1 MFFVLRG
8 SILLLVSSFTP
19 IGCCLITACTKT
31 TCTFQE
37 FTLRHDFIK
46 MLSKD
51 EKKFEIS
58 IHSPYDIATDFTEI
72 SAGNR
77 YLMCADCRQ
86 EQTRNKPHAV
96 HTYPYRANYR
106 IQPPPQFKVPLP
118 RIAKPSGDVPG
129 SPGHGLR
136 KAEMPI
142 TGGDVRI
149 LPCCFALDFSH
160 NF

>member
-8 SILLLVSSFTP
+8 SIFLLVSSFTP

-96 HTYPYRANYR
+96 HTYQYSANYR
-106 IQPPPQFKVPLP
+106 IHPPNLRYLFRV
-118 RIAKPSGDVPG
+118 
-129 SPGHGLR
+129 SPNRVVTSQAVLDMGFEKRRCRSREETYVSFL
-136 KAEMPI
+136 
-142 TGGDVRI
+142 V
-149 LPCCFALDFSH
+149 ALL
-160 NF
+160 